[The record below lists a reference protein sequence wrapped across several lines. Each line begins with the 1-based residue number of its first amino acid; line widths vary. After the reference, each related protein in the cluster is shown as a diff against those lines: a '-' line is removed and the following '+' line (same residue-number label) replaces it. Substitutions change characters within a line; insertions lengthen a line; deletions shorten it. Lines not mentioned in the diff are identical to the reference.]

1 MKNPLKFPRT
11 ECVRYNTSQ
20 INSCLQNPRYG
31 FTINEEE
38 RRESHGEEVRFL
50 IVALVMAA
58 VGDRVGFGDGKDVGE
73 NLCGWFLPLKN
84 SIYVP
89 STFPI

>member
-1 MKNPLKFPRT
+1 MA
-11 ECVRYNTSQ
+11 V
-20 INSCLQNPRYG
+20 G
-31 FTINEEE
+31 G
-38 RRESHGEEVRFL
+38 HGGCG
-50 IVALVMAA
+50 MAA
-58 VGDRVGFGDGKDVGE
+58 VDDRVGFGDGKDVGE